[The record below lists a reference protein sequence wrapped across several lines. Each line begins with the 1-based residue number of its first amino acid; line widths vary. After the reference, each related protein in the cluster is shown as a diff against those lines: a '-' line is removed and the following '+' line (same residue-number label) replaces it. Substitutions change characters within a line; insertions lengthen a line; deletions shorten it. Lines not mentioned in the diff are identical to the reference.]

1 MADPTAYEIVIRGR
15 ATARHLRPL
24 LDDFAF
30 DHSADGVTRLVG
42 DITDASHLHGVLA
55 HLRSVHT
62 EIISIAPLVRPV
74 SSAAEVRQTPPHG
87 SPTAQPSTTPSTQ
100 EQP

>member
-15 ATARHLRPL
+15 ATARHLRPM

-42 DITDASHLHGVLA
+42 EIGDSSHLHGVLV
-55 HLRSVHT
+55 HLTSVNVDV
-62 EIISIAPLVRPV
+62 ISIAPTHPQDNG
-74 SSAAEVRQTPPHG
+74 APK
-87 SPTAQPSTTPSTQ
+87 
-100 EQP
+100 